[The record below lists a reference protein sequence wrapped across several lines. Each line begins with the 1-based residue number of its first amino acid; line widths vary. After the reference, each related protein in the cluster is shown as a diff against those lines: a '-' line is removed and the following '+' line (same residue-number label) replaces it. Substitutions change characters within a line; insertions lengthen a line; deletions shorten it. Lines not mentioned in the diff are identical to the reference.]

1 MSDQKNDMFSSKVLG
16 HPSGLF
22 VLFFTEMWERFSYYG
37 MRALLVLFLVSAFGL
52 GGWGWPRE
60 NALALYGTYTA
71 LVYITPILGG
81 YIADKMIGYRKAVV
95 IGAVIMTL
103 GHVSMAIE
111 SHHMFLYVGIALL
124 IIGNGFFK
132 PNMTSIISHMYKDT
146 PEKKDGAYTIFYM
159 GVNAGAFLGI
169 LLCGYLGEKVGWSY
183 GFGLAGIFMLLGM
196 LQFHFSQS
204 IFGEI
209 GKKPV
214 KALDGVEDS
223 TTKLEYEGD
232 RLNPFTT
239 LDKILIAISA
249 IIGVSWVLND
259 PISKIAGPEYSF
271 LEIGGIDYS
280 NHYILF
286 GLLVF
291 AVLLVSRI
299 LRYPKITRDRM
310 LAIVIFAVMTVIF
323 WMCFEQAGGSM
334 TIFASDYTDRIMV
347 GNYYYVYLVANILIT
362 VVPIGIITWVLFKL
376 FKQTFKRYKLANAIL
391 GFSFLIVW
399 GIVFWTI
406 NRDLNSTSYDLGY
419 DVIKTELTSDAY
431 NMHEDR
437 LESFKGTLASDGS
450 FKHDIEVTVNGKK
463 DTIAE
468 AITPEKIV
476 YNGKEIKHMHSEL
489 AVRWD
494 REAEQEKFDSVYI
507 SKVLAIEN
515 TSEATFVYS
524 EKGKEKKLKMSDL
537 YFETV
542 ITEETSFADGEMII
556 DKTANIIEPVKLAIN
571 DEVITIK
578 AGGSLK
584 YLTDE
589 KEKNIRV
596 AAKKNETDTDI
607 VRASVVQVK
616 EKELEIAATW
626 FLILNSLFIIAF
638 APLFSRWW
646 ESKYNPSAA
655 AKYGLGLILLGVGF
669 GALAMG
675 SASIEP
681 GAKTAAVSIIWLVL
695 AYLFHTLGELC
706 LSPVALSYVSKLVPG
721 RMIAMMFGIWY
732 IAVAIGNKLA
742 GLLGGQIDSITE
754 DYSMQTFFL
763 IFTVVPIG
771 LGILGILLT
780 RVVKK
785 LMHGVK

>member
-1 MSDQKNDMFSSKVLG
+1 MFKSKVLG

-52 GGWGWPRE
+52 GGWSWPRE
-60 NALALYGTYTA
+60 HALALYGTYTA

-81 YIADKMIGYRKAVV
+81 YVADKMIGYRKAVV

-111 SHHMFLYVGIALL
+111 THHIFLYIGIGLL

-196 LQFHFSQS
+196 LQFHFSQN

-214 KALDGVEDS
+214 KTEGDEEDE

-232 RLNPFTT
+232 RLNPFTMF
-239 LDKILIAISA
+239 DKIMIAISA
-249 IIGVSWVLND
+249 IIGVTWVLND

-280 NHYILF
+280 NLYIVI
-286 GLLVF
+286 GLIIF
-291 AVLLVSRI
+291 FILLVSRI

-310 LAIVIFAVMTVIF
+310 IAIVIFALMTVIF

-334 TIFASDYTDRIMV
+334 TIFASDYTDRVMA
-347 GNYYYVYLVANILIT
+347 GNYYTIFLIANILIT

-376 FKQTFKRYKLANAIL
+376 FKQTFKNYKLANTIL
-391 GFSFLIVW
+391 GFSFLIIW

-406 NRDLNSTSYDLGY
+406 NRDLNSTSYDIGY
-419 DVIKTELTSDAY
+419 KAIKTELTADAY
-431 NMHEDR
+431 NMHESR
-437 LESFKGTLASDGS
+437 LDAFKETLKNDGS
-450 FKHDIEVTVNGKK
+450 FSHVYVQKGKK
-463 DTIAE
+463 GVE
-468 AITPEKIV
+468 PITPAKIV
-476 YNGKEIKHMHSEL
+476 YEGKEIKHKHSEKP
-489 AVRWD
+489 VRWD
-494 REAEQEKFDSVYI
+494 REAEQKKFDKEYVEA
-507 SKVLAIEN
+507 VLAIEN
-515 TSEATFVYS
+515 TSKATIVYS

-542 ITEETSFADGEMII
+542 ITEETEYAEGEII
-556 DKTANIIEPVKLAIN
+556 VDKKSIIIEPVKLKEGQDIVAMN
-571 DEVITIK
+571 AGDKVI
-578 AGGSLK
+578 
-584 YLTDE
+584 YLSKE
-589 KEKNIRV
+589 KEKRIRK
-596 AAKKNETDTDI
+596 AAKKKKSDTDI
-607 VRASVVQVK
+607 VAASVVEIK
-616 EKELEIAATW
+616 KNELEIPATW

-675 SASIEP
+675 ASSIEP
-681 GAKTAAVSIIWLVL
+681 GAKTASVSIIWLVL

-742 GLLGGQIDSITE
+742 GLLGGQIDAITE
-754 DYSMQTFFL
+754 SYSMQTFFL
-763 IFTVVPIG
+763 IFTLIPIG
-771 LGILGILLT
+771 LGIIGILLT

>member
-1 MSDQKNDMFSSKVLG
+1 MSDQNNDIFKSKVLG

-52 GGWGWPRE
+52 GGWNWPRE
-60 NALALYGTYTA
+60 HALALYGTYTA

-81 YIADKMIGYRKAVV
+81 YVADKMIGYRKAVV

-111 SHHMFLYVGIALL
+111 THHIFLYIGIGLL

-196 LQFHFSQS
+196 LQFHFSQN

-209 GKKPV
+209 GKKPI
-214 KALDGVEDS
+214 KTEGDEEDE

-232 RLNPFTT
+232 RLNPFTMF
-239 LDKILIAISA
+239 DKILIAISA
-249 IIGVSWVLND
+249 TIGVTWVLND

-280 NHYILF
+280 NHYILVGLF
-286 GLLVF
+286 VFLGLLI
-291 AVLLVSRI
+291 SRI

-310 LAIVIFAVMTVIF
+310 IAIVIFALMTVIF

-334 TIFASDYTDRIMV
+334 TIFANDYTDRVMA
-347 GNYYYVYLVANILIT
+347 GNFYYIYLVANILIT

-376 FKQTFKRYKLANAIL
+376 FKQTFKNYKLANTIL
-391 GFSFLIVW
+391 GFSFLVIW

-419 DVIKTELTSDAY
+419 KAIKTDLTAEAY
-431 NMHEDR
+431 NMHESR
-437 LESFKGTLASDGS
+437 LESFKETLKSDGS
-450 FKHDIEVTVNGKK
+450 FKHDYVEKG
-463 DTIAE
+463 DTLDE
-468 AITPEKIV
+468 DITLEKIV
-476 YNGKEIKHMHSEL
+476 YKGEEITHKHSDL
-489 AVRWD
+489 KVRWD
-494 REAEQEKFDSVYI
+494 REAEQKKFDKEYI
-507 SKVLAIEN
+507 DAVLAIEN
-515 TSEATFVYS
+515 TSEATIVYT

-537 YFETV
+537 YFETT
-542 ITEETSFADGEMII
+542 ITEETEYDEAEMIVER
-556 DKTANIIEPVKLAIN
+556 KATVIEPVELKKGQDVVAMN
-571 DEVITIK
+571 AGDEII
-578 AGGSLK
+578 
-584 YLTDE
+584 YLSKQ
-589 KEKNIRV
+589 KEKRIRI
-596 AAKKNETDTDI
+596 AAKKNKTDTDI
-607 VRASVVQVK
+607 VAASVVEVK
-616 EKELEIAATW
+616 ESEIEIPATW

-638 APLFSRWW
+638 APLFSKWW

-669 GALAMG
+669 GALALG
-675 SASIEP
+675 SVGIEP
-681 GAKTAAVSIIWLVL
+681 GAKTASVSIIWLVL

-742 GLLGGQIDSITE
+742 GLLGGQIDAITE
-754 DYSMQTFFL
+754 SYSMQAFFL
-763 IFTVVPIG
+763 IFTLIPIG
-771 LGILGILLT
+771 LGIIGILLT

>member
-1 MSDQKNDMFSSKVLG
+1 MSDQNNDIFKSKVLG

-52 GGWGWPRE
+52 GGWNWPRE
-60 NALALYGTYTA
+60 HALALYGTYTA

-103 GHVSMAIE
+103 GHASMAIE
-111 SHHMFLYVGIALL
+111 THHIFLYIGIALL

-196 LQFHFSQS
+196 LQFHFSQN
-204 IFGEI
+204 IFGDI
-209 GKKPV
+209 GKKPL
-214 KALDGVEDS
+214 KAIEGEEDQTKKLD
-223 TTKLEYEGD
+223 YEGD
-232 RLNPFTT
+232 RLNPFTM

-249 IIGVSWVLND
+249 TIGVVWVLND
-259 PISKIAGPEYSF
+259 PISKIAGPEYSI
-271 LEIGGIDYS
+271 LEINEIDYS
-280 NHYILF
+280 NHFILVGLVIF
-286 GLLVF
+286 MGLLI
-291 AVLLVSRI
+291 SRI
-299 LRYPKITRDRM
+299 IRYPKITRDRM

-334 TIFASDYTDRIMV
+334 TIFANDYTDRVMA
-347 GNYYYVYLVANILIT
+347 GNYYYIFLIANILIT

-376 FKQTFKRYKLANAIL
+376 FKQTFKNYKLANTIL
-391 GFSFLIVW
+391 GFSFLVIW
-399 GIVFWTI
+399 GIVFWMI
-406 NRDLNSTSYDLGY
+406 NRDLNSTSYDIGY
-419 DVIKTELTSDAY
+419 KAIKTQLTADSY

-437 LESFKGTLASDGS
+437 LESFKGTLKGDGS
-450 FKHDIEVTVNGKK
+450 FKHLYISNG
-463 DTIAE
+463 DTIPE
-468 AITPEKIV
+468 EITPEKIV
-476 YNGKEIKHMHSEL
+476 YNGNEIEHKHSEKK
-489 AVRWD
+489 RRSE
-494 REAEQEKFDSVYI
+494 REAEQKEFDSLYVAA
-507 SKVLAIEN
+507 VLAIEN
-515 TSEATFVYS
+515 TDEATVVYS
-524 EKGKEKKLKMSDL
+524 EKGKEKTLKMSEL

-542 ITEETSFADGEMII
+542 VTEETDYAEGEMIV
-556 DKTANIIEPVKLAIN
+556 DKKTTIIEPVELKEGQ
-571 DEVITIK
+571 EVVALK
-578 AGGSLK
+578 AGSGLQ
-584 YLTDE
+584 YLPRL
-589 KEKNIRV
+589 KEKRIRI

-607 VRASVVQVK
+607 VKASVVEIK
-616 EKELEIAATW
+616 DNELEIPATW

-638 APLFSRWW
+638 APLFSKWW

-655 AKYGLGLILLGVGF
+655 AKYGLGLILLGIGF
-669 GALAMG
+669 GALALG
-675 SASIEP
+675 SVSIEP

-742 GLLGGQIDSITE
+742 GLLGGQIDAITE
-754 DYSMQTFFL
+754 SYDMQTFFL

-771 LGILGILLT
+771 LGVLGILLT
-780 RVVKK
+780 KVVKK